1 MTNTFPSE
9 PQTPPSKYEEGEW
22 KHKCLPAIMPSI
34 CSRAAASMSLA
45 SLIIFSSG
53 MITSYTTRSNRTLSV
68 NWIQSPKSA
77 ISPAKENSISLCVLQ
92 IHSPLSPDQQKDL
105 EVYTTRHEPASE
117 NQSTNV
123 TIQFLLVAIRGSMPR
138 KGHPR
143 EHLGNRTHAALQGSS
158 RKDTCLLSL
167 KEAATLQKKPGT
179 QLL

>member
-1 MTNTFPSE
+1 MTSTFPSE

-53 MITSYTTRSNRTLSV
+53 MITSYTTRSNGTLSV

-105 EVYTTRHEPASE
+105 EVYTIRHEPASE

-123 TIQFLLVAIRGSMPR
+123 TIQFLLVAIPWVHATERTSQRAPR
-138 KGHPR
+138 KSHTPR
-143 EHLGNRTHAALQGSS
+143 TSGKLYR
-158 RKDTCLLSL
+158 
-167 KEAATLQKKPGT
+167 
-179 QLL
+179 